1 MIDSM
6 QKNLKQITSFLQVVD
21 SGSFTKAA
29 EILGLSRSM
38 VSIDIKHLER
48 SLDASLL
55 IRNTRNI
62 ALTEIGKNFYDD
74 FKQIQLQINEAFER
88 SQNLATN
95 VAGVLRFSSTN
106 EFGQKYILPLLGKFC
121 QQYPKLQLQ
130 YTFNSSLDDLVTKKL
145 DLVIRLGNLK
155 DSSLKTRKIGEYSI
169 YLVATAEFLA
179 NHPVNQIA
187 DLAHVPWIGHSLLNW
202 QDTQYVLQNRGG
214 EQYALPSVRYQYES
228 NSAEA
233 IHQMALA
240 SMGVAICPAWLVEDD
255 LQQKRLIRLL
265 PDFDL
270 PVQNIQ
276 LLYSNTRSLP
286 AKTRVF
292 LDFLIEHLSL

>member
-1 MIDSM
+1 M

-95 VAGVLRFSSTN
+95 VAGVLRFSSHQPVWAKIY
-106 EFGQKYILPLLGKFC
+106 FAAIGKVLP
-121 QQYPKLQLQ
+121 
-130 YTFNSSLDDLVTKKL
+130 TVS
-145 DLVIRLGNLK
+145 
-155 DSSLKTRKIGEYSI
+155 
-169 YLVATAEFLA
+169 
-179 NHPVNQIA
+179 
-187 DLAHVPWIGHSLLNW
+187 
-202 QDTQYVLQNRGG
+202 
-214 EQYALPSVRYQYES
+214 
-228 NSAEA
+228 
-233 IHQMALA
+233 
-240 SMGVAICPAWLVEDD
+240 
-255 LQQKRLIRLL
+255 
-265 PDFDL
+265 
-270 PVQNIQ
+270 
-276 LLYSNTRSLP
+276 
-286 AKTRVF
+286 
-292 LDFLIEHLSL
+292 

>member
-1 MIDSM
+1 M
-6 QKNLKQITSFLQVVD
+6 QKNFKQIATFLQVVD

-38 VSIDIKHLER
+38 VSIDIKQLEQ

-95 VAGVLRFSSTN
+95 VTGVLRFSSTN

-121 QQYPKLQLQ
+121 RHYPKLQLQ
-130 YTFNSSLDDLVTKKL
+130 YTFNSSLDDLVTEKL

-155 DSSLKTRKIGEYSI
+155 DSSLKTRKIGEYPI
-169 YLVATAEFLA
+169 YLVATTEFLA
-179 NHPVNQIA
+179 CHTVNKIS
-187 DLAHVPWIGHSLLNW
+187 DLADVPWIGHSLLNW
-202 QDTQYVLQNRGG
+202 QDAQYTLQNRRG
-214 EQYALPSVRYQYES
+214 EKYTLPLVRNQYES

-233 IHQMALA
+233 IHQMVLA
-240 SMGVAICPAWLVEDD
+240 SMGIAICPAWLVEDD

-265 PDFDL
+265 PEFDL

-292 LDFLIEHLSL
+292 MDFLIEHFSMSSA

>member
-1 MIDSM
+1 M

-95 VAGVLRFSSTN
+95 VTGVLRFSSTN

-155 DSSLKTRKIGEYSI
+155 DSSLKSRKIGQYPI

-179 NHPVNQIA
+179 HHPINQIA

-286 AKTRVF
+286 AKTRIF
-292 LDFLIEHLSL
+292 IDFLIEHLAA

>member
-1 MIDSM
+1 
-6 QKNLKQITSFLQVVD
+6 
-21 SGSFTKAA
+21 
-29 EILGLSRSM
+29 
-38 VSIDIKHLER
+38 LER

-155 DSSLKTRKIGEYSI
+155 DSSLKSRKIGQYSI

-202 QDTQYVLQNRGG
+202 QDAQFILQNRHG
-214 EQYALPSVRYQYES
+214 EKYTLPFVRNQYES

-286 AKTRVF
+286 AKTRIF
-292 LDFLIEHLSL
+292 IDFLIEHLSL